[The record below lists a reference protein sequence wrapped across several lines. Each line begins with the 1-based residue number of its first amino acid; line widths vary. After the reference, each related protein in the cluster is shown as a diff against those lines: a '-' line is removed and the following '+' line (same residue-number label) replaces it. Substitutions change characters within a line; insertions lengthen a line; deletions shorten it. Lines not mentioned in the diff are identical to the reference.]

1 MSLIALIILA
11 VFLGWAEAVKKLDIA
26 WIQTAKYA
34 VTLSAPLWL
43 GGFWSILAVFL
54 LFQAI
59 YIPVRNKFQ
68 GKDIWFIDKET
79 WFGETIVNFLDHY
92 FGEYF
97 AKWGGR
103 VLYIAEFVLAI
114 LILLV

>member
-1 MSLIALIILA
+1 MQLIFLVILA
-11 VFLGWAEAVKKLDIA
+11 IVAGWAEALKKVDILVIQSA
-26 WIQTAKYA
+26 KWIVA
-34 VTLSAPLWL
+34 LSAPLWL

-54 LFQAI
+54 IFQAV

-79 WFGETIVNFLDHY
+79 WVGELITKYLGDIS
-92 FGEYF
+92 
-97 AKWGGR
+97 GR
-103 VLYIAEFVLAI
+103 VLYIAEFVLAV